1 MEIQMELQ
9 LVFDES
15 ISSNQL
21 DPDTRKLHQKKW
33 REKNPQKTK
42 NKLELSSE
50 SSFCNWTGFIHAPVS
65 VPKEKGFFL
74 HNFY

>member
-1 MEIQMELQ
+1 MTHLIQKYDTHSMEIQMELQ

-33 REKNPQKTK
+33 REKNPPK
-42 NKLELSSE
+42 NKKQA
-50 SSFCNWTGFIHAPVS
+50 GA
-65 VPKEKGFFL
+65 FL
-74 HNFY
+74 RIQFL